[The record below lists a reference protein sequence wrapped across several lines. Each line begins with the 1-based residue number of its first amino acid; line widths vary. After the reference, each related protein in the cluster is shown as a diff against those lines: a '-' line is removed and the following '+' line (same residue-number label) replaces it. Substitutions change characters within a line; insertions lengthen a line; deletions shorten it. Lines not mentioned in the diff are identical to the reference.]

1 MNQLIQEINLKDNGY
16 SKNIQSAQKALAELA
31 KENGVANASFRNTNK
46 EVNAAKRYYSTLTA
60 EYSKLSNEAKM
71 SEFGMAMHQQLQQTE
86 KDLQSMMEATERAKA
101 KLEELQD
108 QAKKNVKLQMQKE
121 ESTGSIFGD
130 IKKSFSKMDKNK
142 LIGDVLNKAGL
153 GEAAGLFE
161 TLGGAMGGGMA
172 AGAAA
177 ATAGIAAVG
186 FAVKETVDV
195 TKKSIELSAEFGQAM
210 SQLGAITGVSGKE
223 LDAMREQVMG
233 VGKDTHI
240 AFTDVAKNFAL
251 VGSALPELLKD
262 SEGMEQVSR
271 SAITLKKAGVM
282 PLEDATNA
290 LTATMAQF
298 DASASES
305 SHIVDILANS
315 AQLGT
320 AGISDVAATLQVCGT
335 AAASAGVQLN
345 EAAAMTEVL
354 AKKGIKGAEAGTA
367 LRNVLLNMSSKGID
381 DINSIFVCLQT
392 ALENLQKHADDAQ
405 WMVKVFGMEGATA
418 ASNLAKGLPLYEE
431 LMKQIDNVGTASK
444 MAEQNGANLA
454 TAYQNLQTDWNNFLT
469 TLNVDKLDGPLM
481 IAVQQIHNVMDALIG
496 LVDQFKECEAAQSA
510 MESTIDVFGEVFE
523 ALGQAISTVIN
534 IVSDLLDVIFNFTD
548 ATEKWIAVNT
558 ILAAAFDLLEDVI
571 WGVQALIWGISKAIE
586 YCVGE
591 YVKFRDNLSKGIGK
605 IPMLE
610 GLKNVI
616 KNIIGWLQ
624 KLINIWHKFRAE
636 VSKEMEEDRQS
647 RRGNESP
654 SDNKGKKGNKNTGK
668 KNKSKNQQPQ
678 QKGIIEK
685 LQGDLQNLKEKR
697 DKATTKSEIDRL
709 NKQIAAKQKQL
720 NSYNGT
726 STTTAKHG
734 GSRSN
739 STTTN
744 TRTEQTPKEKYDSE
758 IALIEEK
765 LKLEL
770 INEKKA
776 VEDKI
781 KAIDTYINELGKTKE
796 SLKNNKSQIHKLSQQ
811 QKLYQNRLK
820 ELTDQEDNSKAIKEA
835 NKEYI
840 DTLNKINRDRING
853 WSTEDETNNQYIQ
866 AIETLIKKYKEVG
879 DMSDGMINTINR
891 KQKEVDD
898 IKFAQKLKDF
908 SITYSNALEDI
919 SDIMNDQ
926 NPANDYYKEK
936 RNAFDKV
943 LAKEDEYRIRLEASS
958 EWKEIEGFQEK
969 LEWIQGH
976 DEVML
981 ELGTSMNDINVLNN
995 IKSYAEADIDEL
1007 DILYD
1012 AIDNL
1017 DKKLSDGTQGYEFLD
1032 IKNSRQQLAW
1042 IQHNAKLIKDTGLF
1056 SNEDFSALMKIKDL
1070 NKANEEETKLFNDAV
1085 IKLRSNLSKPWKT
1098 EWLGE
1103 YKKLLKENQNLL
1115 GDFSSGVKNVEDID
1129 KLIKLRKYAEDFE
1142 PATPINRRMYI
1153 AANEREELGLDIDF
1167 KYDKSQLDKLQQMLD
1182 NANIKLET
1190 EIAIENLDDIIEEIE
1205 SVKLS
1210 VDKET
1215 FDKIVNQINLIADA
1229 IDEDVKNIGKS
1240 LSKYHNLLDKMGDS
1254 IMSGSKGDKSNYS
1267 LTTTPSADIE
1277 KKAKTFYQP
1286 KQTFF
1291 GQDTNKTDNMQD
1303 ELDKLIEKYK
1313 EVEKIAQEA
1322 VANNEKLLTP
1332 YDTSAFE
1339 APLEYLEKEIAKKHA
1354 EIQSRLSF
1362 EITMN
1367 GIEDTLSGFGS
1378 LANYTNSLVTF
1389 GDQWNQIG
1397 ENANDAAEV
1406 LQKTMLI
1413 IQTVEGAIQAVNT
1426 VMTIANAIESIFQAK
1441 KVASTAA
1448 SEAEAI
1454 AEGQNAA
1461 VKTASIA
1468 PNTAAAASNK
1478 ALEATF
1484 LDLAAAEIFAA
1495 HAAIP
1500 FAGVGIAAGFTEA
1513 MLGTMASVQAQTL
1526 ALATFANGGIVGG
1539 DSFHGDTTLVR
1550 ANKGE
1555 MLLNNLEQRNL
1566 FSLLDGALNT
1576 PFGGGSVDFRIS
1588 GDAIYGVL
1596 KNHKKIKSKTGHN
1609 ITL

>member
-16 SKNIQSAQKALAELA
+16 SKGIQSAQKALSELA

-142 LIGDVLNKAGL
+142 LMSDVLNKAGL
-153 GEAAGLFE
+153 GEAAGLIE

-172 AGAAA
+172 AGAAV
-177 ATAGIAAVG
+177 ATAGIAAAG
-186 FAVKETVDV
+186 IAIKKTVDV
-195 TKKSIELSAEFGQAM
+195 TTEAIQKSAEFGQAM
-210 SQLGAITGVSGKE
+210 SQLGAITGVSGKALE
-223 LDAMREQVMG
+223 DMRAQVMS
-233 VGKDTHI
+233 VGEDTHTS
-240 AFTDVAKNFAL
+240 FTEVAQNFAL

-262 SEGMEQVSR
+262 SQGMEEVSR
-271 SAITLKKAGVM
+271 SAILLSKAGRM
-282 PLEDATNA
+282 ELSDATNA

-298 DASASES
+298 DVSASES
-305 SHIVDILANS
+305 AHVVDILANGG
-315 AQLGT
+315 QLGT
-320 AGISDVAATLQVCGT
+320 AGIGELADTLQRAGT
-335 AAASAGVQLN
+335 AANSAGVQLN
-345 EAAAMTEVL
+345 EAAALTEVL
-354 AKKGIKGAEAGTA
+354 AEKGIKGADAGTA
-367 LRNVLLNMSSKGID
+367 LRNVLLNMSTKGID
-381 DINSIFVCLQT
+381 EINPKVVGLQT

-418 ASNLAKGLPLYEE
+418 ATNLAEGLPTYEK
-431 LMKQIDNVGTASK
+431 LIAQIDNVGTAAK

-454 TAYQNLQTDWNNFLT
+454 SAYQRLQTDWNNFLSSF
-469 TLNVDKLDGPLM
+469 NVDGANSPLM
-481 IAVQQIHNVMDALIG
+481 IAVQQIHNIMYALTG
-496 LVDQFKECEAAQSA
+496 LVEQFKECETLQS
-510 MESTIDVFGEVFE
+510 SIDVWGQIFDV
-523 ALGQAISTVIN
+523 LGQTIATVIN
-534 IVSDLLDVIFNFTD
+534 IVSDLISAIFKFTD
-548 ATEKWIAVNT
+548 SIEIVKITSDA
-558 ILAAAFDLLEDVI
+558 LAGVFDLLEDVI
-571 WGVQALIWGISKAIE
+571 FGVEVVIWSISKAIE
-586 YCVGE
+586 NCIDVFN
-591 YVKFRDNLSKGIGK
+591 KFKNALLKRIYRIPIFNTLINAIKG
-605 IPMLE
+605 
-610 GLKNVI
+610 
-616 KNIIGWLQ
+616 IIGWL
-624 KLINIWHKFRAE
+624 KSLIDKWNEFRAE
-636 VSKEMEEDRQS
+636 VNKEMAKDRHPKKDEKS
-647 RRGNESP
+647 K
-654 SDNKGKKGNKNTGK
+654 SDSKGNNNKGK
-668 KNKSKNQQPQ
+668 KNKSKNQQTQP
-678 QKGIIEK
+678 KGIIEK
-685 LQGDLQNLKEKR
+685 LQGDLQSLREKR
-697 DKATTKSEIDRL
+697 DKATTKAEIDRL

-726 STTTAKHG
+726 STTTTSKHG
-734 GSRSN
+734 GSRS
-739 STTTN
+739 TTN
-744 TRTEQTPKEKYDSE
+744 TTTRTEQTPKEKYDSE

-796 SLKNNKSQIHKLSQQ
+796 SLKNNKSQIHKLSKQ

-820 ELTDQEDNSKAIKEA
+820 ELTDQEDDSKTIKEA

-853 WSTEDETNNQYIQ
+853 WATEEETNNQYVQ

-908 SITYSNALEDI
+908 TITYSNALEDI
-919 SDIMNDQ
+919 DGIINDQ

-936 RNAFDKV
+936 RNAYNKV
-943 LAKEDEYRIRLEASS
+943 LAKEDEYAIRLEASS

-969 LEWIQGH
+969 LEWIQDH
-976 DEVML
+976 SEVML

-1012 AIDNL
+1012 AIDRV
-1017 DKKLSDGTQGYEFLD
+1017 DKKLSEGTKGYEFLD

-1042 IQHNAKLIKDTGLF
+1042 IQYNAKLVKDTGLF

-1098 EWLGE
+1098 EWLDE

-1115 GDFSSGVKNVEDID
+1115 GDFSFGVKNVDDID
-1129 KLIKLRKYAEDFE
+1129 KLIKLRSYSYYFAPDNSLDIK
-1142 PATPINRRMYI
+1142 RYI
-1153 AANEREELGLDIDF
+1153 AAEKREDLGLDIDF

-1215 FDKIVNQINLIADA
+1215 FEKIVNQINLISDA
-1229 IDEDVKNIGKS
+1229 IDKDVRNIEKS
-1240 LSKYHNLLDKMGDS
+1240 LSKYQDFRFNVYSDNNS
-1254 IMSGSKGDKSNYS
+1254 NRGDKSNYS
-1267 LTTTPSADIE
+1267 LPTTPSADIE

-1291 GQDTNKTDNMQD
+1291 WQDTNKTDNMQD

-1332 YDTSAFE
+1332 YDTSLFE

-1362 EITMN
+1362 EVTMN
-1367 GIEDTLSGFGS
+1367 GIEDALSGFDG

-1500 FAGVGIAAGFTEA
+1500 FAGVGLAAGFTEA

-1539 DSFHGDTTLVR
+1539 DAFHGDTTLVR

-1576 PFGGGSVDFRIS
+1576 PFGGGSVDFKIS
-1588 GDAIYGVL
+1588 GDALYGTL
-1596 KNHKKIKSKTGHN
+1596 RNYKKIKNKTGHT

>member
-1 MNQLIQEINLKDNGY
+1 MLLQEINLKDNGY
-16 SKNIQSAQKALAELA
+16 SKGIQSAQKALSELA
-31 KENGVANASFRNTNK
+31 KENGVANVSFRNTNK
-46 EVNAAKRYYSTLTA
+46 EVNAAKRYYSSLTA
-60 EYSKLSNEAKM
+60 EYSKLSEEAKK
-71 SEFGMAMHQQLQQTE
+71 SEFGRAMHQQLQQTE
-86 KDLQSMMEATERAKA
+86 KDLESMMEATERAKA
-101 KLEELQD
+101 KIEELQD
-108 QAKKNVKLQMQKE
+108 QAKKKVKFG
-121 ESTGSIFGD
+121 ESTGSLFGD

-142 LIGDVLNKAGL
+142 LVGDLLGKAGF
-153 GEAAGLFE
+153 GEAAGAIE

-172 AGAAA
+172 AGAAGA
-177 ATAGIAAVG
+177 AAGIAAVG
-186 FAVKETVDV
+186 IAVKETVDV
-195 TKKSIELSAEFGQAM
+195 TKEAIEKSAEFGQAM
-210 SQLGAITGVSGKE
+210 SQLGAITGVSGKALE
-223 LDAMREQVMG
+223 SMRAQVMS
-233 VGKDTHI
+233 VGDDTHT
-240 AFTDVAKNFAL
+240 AYTEVAQNFAL

-262 SEGMEQVSR
+262 SQGMEQVSR
-271 SAITLKKAGVM
+271 SAIMLSKASKMELG
-282 PLEDATNA
+282 DATNA

-298 DASASES
+298 DVSASES
-305 SHIVDILANS
+305 AHVVDILANS
-315 AQLGT
+315 AQKGT
-320 AGISDVAATLQVCGT
+320 AGIADVAATLQGAGT

-367 LRNVLLNMSSKGID
+367 LRNVLLNMSTKGID
-381 DINSIFVCLQT
+381 EINPKIVGVQT

-418 ASNLAKGLPLYEE
+418 ASDLAKGLPIYEE
-431 LMKQIDNVGTASK
+431 LMAQIDNVGTAAK
-444 MAEQNGANLA
+444 MAEQNGANLVA
-454 TAYQNLQTDWNNFLT
+454 AYQRLQTDWNNFLSSF
-469 TLNVDKLDGPLM
+469 NVDGANSPLM
-481 IAVQQIHNVMDALIG
+481 IAAQQIHNIMYALTG
-496 LVDQFKECEAAQSA
+496 LVEQFKESESVQSVV
-510 MESTIDVFGEVFE
+510 DVFGQVFD
-523 ALGQAISTVIN
+523 ALGQSIATVIN
-534 IVSDLLDVIFNFTD
+534 IVSDLISVIFKFLD
-548 ATEKWIAVNT
+548 AIDIAE
-558 ILAAAFDLLEDVI
+558 IAGGALAGTFDLLEGVI
-571 WGVQALIWGISKAIE
+571 WFVELAIWSISKAIE
-586 YCVGE
+586 YCIGVFNDF
-591 YVKFRDNLSKGIGK
+591 KNDLIKGISR
-605 IPMLE
+605 IPVLE
-610 GLKNVI
+610 GLKNAL
-616 KNIIGWLQ
+616 KSIIGWLKETI
-624 KLINIWHKFRAE
+624 KLWSQFRAKVTE
-636 VSKEMEEDRQS
+636 EMGDYRHPKKDEKSQSGSK
-647 RRGNESP
+647 GNN
-654 SDNKGKKGNKNTGK
+654 NKGN
-668 KNKSKNQQPQ
+668 KNKSKNQKTQP
-678 QKGIIEK
+678 KGIIEK
-685 LQGDLQNLKEKR
+685 LQGELQTLKEKR
-697 DKATTKSEIDRL
+697 DKATTKAEIDRL

-720 NSYNGT
+720 NRYNGT
-726 STTTAKHG
+726 STTSTRTTTARHG
-734 GSRSN
+734 GSST
-739 STTTN
+739 TTTN

-796 SLKNNKSQIHKLSQQ
+796 SLKNNKTQIQKLSQQ
-811 QKLYQNRLK
+811 QKLYKNRLK
-820 ELTDQEDNSKAIKEA
+820 ELTEQEDDSKAIKEA
-835 NKEYI
+835 NNEYR
-840 DTLNKINRDRING
+840 DTINKINRDRING
-853 WSTEDETNNQYIQ
+853 WATEEETNNQYIQ

-908 SITYSNALEDI
+908 TITYSNALEDI
-919 SDIMNDQ
+919 DGIINDQ

-936 RNAFDKV
+936 RNAYNKV
-943 LAKEDEYRIRLEASS
+943 IAKENEYRIRVEAAS
-958 EWKEIEGFQEK
+958 EWKDIEGFQDK
-969 LEWIQGH
+969 LEWIQDH
-976 DEVML
+976 SEVML

-1012 AIDNL
+1012 AIDKV
-1017 DKKLSDGTQGYEFLD
+1017 DKKLSEGSKGYEFLD

-1042 IQHNAKLIKDTGLF
+1042 IQYNAKLVKDTGLF

-1070 NKANEEETKLFNDAV
+1070 NKANEEETQLFNDAV

-1103 YKKLLKENQNLL
+1103 YKELLKENQNLL
-1115 GDFSSGVKNVEDID
+1115 GDFSSGLKNVDDID
-1129 KLIKLRKYAEDFE
+1129 KLMKLRNYSYYFAPDNSQNIKR
-1142 PATPINRRMYI
+1142 NI
-1153 AANEREELGLDIDF
+1153 AANERDKLGLDIEF

-1182 NANIKLET
+1182 DEHIKLET
-1190 EIAIENLDDIIEEIE
+1190 EIAIGNLDDIVEELE
-1205 SVKLS
+1205 TAELS
-1210 VDKET
+1210 IDKET
-1215 FDKIVNQINLIADA
+1215 FDKIINQIKLISDA
-1229 IDEDVKNIGKS
+1229 IDEDVSNIEKS
-1240 LSKYHNLLDKMGDS
+1240 LSKYLDFRFNVYS
-1254 IMSGSKGDKSNYS
+1254 ENNRGDKSNYS
-1267 LTTTPSADIE
+1267 LPTAPSADIE
-1277 KKAKTFYQP
+1277 KKYKAFYQP

-1291 GQDTNKTDNMQD
+1291 WQDTNKTDNMQD

-1332 YDTSAFE
+1332 LDTSNFE

-1354 EIQSRLSF
+1354 EIQSRLTF
-1362 EITMN
+1362 EVTMN
-1367 GIEDTLSGFGS
+1367 GIEDTLSGFGD

-1406 LQKTMLI
+1406 LQKAILI

-1448 SEAEAI
+1448 SEAQAL
-1454 AEGQNAA
+1454 AEGQNMAS
-1461 VKTASIA
+1461 KTASIA
-1468 PNTAAAASNK
+1468 PTTAAATANK
-1478 ALEATF
+1478 ALEATY

-1500 FAGVGIAAGFTEA
+1500 FAGVGVAAGLVES
-1513 MLGTMASVQAQTL
+1513 MLGTMSAIQAQTL

-1539 DSFHGDTTLVR
+1539 DAYHGDTTLVR

-1576 PFGGGSVDFRIS
+1576 PFGGGRVDFKIS
-1588 GDAIYGVL
+1588 GDALYGTL
-1596 KNHKKIKSKTGHN
+1596 KNYGKIKSKTGHN

>member
-16 SKNIQSAQKALAELA
+16 SKGIQSAQKALSDLA
-31 KENGVANASFRNTNK
+31 KENGVANVSFRNTNK

-60 EYSKLSNEAKM
+60 EYSKLSDEAKK
-71 SEFGMAMHQQLQQTE
+71 SEFGRAMHQQLQQTE
-86 KDLQSMMEATERAKA
+86 KDLESMMEATERAKA
-101 KLEELQD
+101 KIEELQD
-108 QAKKNVKLQMQKE
+108 QAKKKVKFG
-121 ESTGSIFGD
+121 ESTGSLFGD

-142 LIGDVLNKAGL
+142 LVGDLLGKAGL
-153 GEAAGLFE
+153 GEAAGAME
-161 TLGGAMGGGMA
+161 ALGGAMGGGAA

-177 ATAGIAAVG
+177 AGAGIAAVG
-186 FAVKETVDV
+186 IAVKETVDV
-195 TKKSIELSAEFGQAM
+195 TKEAIQKSAEFGQAM
-210 SQLGAITGVSGKE
+210 SQLGAITGVSGKALE
-223 LDAMREQVMG
+223 SMRAQVMS
-233 VGKDTHI
+233 VGDDTHT
-240 AFTDVAKNFAL
+240 AYTEVAQNFAL

-262 SEGMEQVSR
+262 SQGMEEVSR
-271 SAITLKKAGVM
+271 SAIMLSKAGRM
-282 PLEDATNA
+282 ELTDATNA

-298 DASASES
+298 DVSASES
-305 SHIVDILANS
+305 AHVVDILANGG
-315 AQLGT
+315 QLGT
-320 AGISDVAATLQVCGT
+320 AGIGELADTLQRAGT
-335 AAASAGVQLN
+335 AANSAGVQLN

-367 LRNVLLNMSSKGID
+367 LRNVLLNMSTKGID
-381 DINSIFVCLQT
+381 EINPKVVGLQT

-418 ASNLAKGLPLYEE
+418 ASDLAKGLPIYEE
-431 LMKQIDNVGTASK
+431 LIAKIDNVGTAAK
-444 MAEQNGANLA
+444 MAEQNGANLVA
-454 TAYQNLQTDWNNFLT
+454 AYQRLQTDWNNFLSSF
-469 TLNVDKLDGPLM
+469 NVDGANSPLM
-481 IAVQQIHNVMDALIG
+481 IAAQQIHNIMYALTG
-496 LVDQFKECEAAQSA
+496 LVEQFKESESVQSVV
-510 MESTIDVFGEVFE
+510 DVFGQVFD
-523 ALGQAISTVIN
+523 ALGQSIATVIN
-534 IVSDLLDVIFNFTD
+534 IVSDLISVIFKFLD
-548 ATEKWIAVNT
+548 AIDIAE
-558 ILAAAFDLLEDVI
+558 IAGGALAGAFDLLEGVI
-571 WGVQALIWGISKAIE
+571 WFVELAIWSISKAIE
-586 YCVGE
+586 YCIGVFNDF
-591 YVKFRDNLSKGIGK
+591 KNDLIKGISR
-605 IPMLE
+605 IPVLE
-610 GLKNVI
+610 GLKNAL
-616 KNIIGWLQ
+616 KSIIGWLKETI
-624 KLINIWHKFRAE
+624 KLWSQFRAKVTE
-636 VSKEMEEDRQS
+636 EMGDYRHPKKDEKSQSGSK
-647 RRGNESP
+647 GNN
-654 SDNKGKKGNKNTGK
+654 NKGN
-668 KNKSKNQQPQ
+668 KNKSKNQKTQP
-678 QKGIIEK
+678 KGIIEK
-685 LQGDLQNLKEKR
+685 LQGELQSLKEKR
-697 DKATTKSEIDRL
+697 DKATTKAEIDRL

-720 NSYNGT
+720 NRYNGT
-726 STTTAKHG
+726 STTSTRTTTAKHG

-739 STTTN
+739 ST
-744 TRTEQTPKEKYDSE
+744 EQTPKEKYDNE

-796 SLKNNKSQIHKLSQQ
+796 SLKNNKTQIQKLSQQ
-811 QKLYQNRLK
+811 QKLYKNRLK
-820 ELTDQEDNSKAIKEA
+820 ELTEQEDDSKAIKEA
-835 NKEYI
+835 NKEYR
-840 DTLNKINRDRING
+840 DTINKINRDRIHG
-853 WSTEDETNNQYIQ
+853 WATEEETNNQYIQ

-908 SITYSNALEDI
+908 TITYSNALEDI
-919 SDIMNDQ
+919 DGIINDQ

-943 LAKEDEYRIRLEASS
+943 LAKEDEYRVRVEAAS
-958 EWKEIEGFQEK
+958 EWKDIEGFQEK
-969 LEWIQGH
+969 LEWIQDH
-976 DEVML
+976 SEVML
-981 ELGTSMNDINVLNN
+981 ELGTSMNDIKVLNN
-995 IKSYAEADIDEL
+995 IKSYAQADIDEL

-1017 DKKLSDGTQGYEFLD
+1017 DKKLSEGTKGYEFLD
-1032 IKNSRQQLAW
+1032 IKNSRQQLEW
-1042 IQHNAKLIKDTGLF
+1042 IQYNAKLIKDTGLF

-1085 IKLRSNLSKPWKT
+1085 IKLRANLSKPWKT

-1115 GDFSSGVKNVEDID
+1115 DDFSFGIKNVDDID
-1129 KLIKLRKYAEDFE
+1129 KLMKLRNYSDYFAPDNSQDIK
-1142 PATPINRRMYI
+1142 RHI
-1153 AANEREELGLDIDF
+1153 AGNERDKLGLNIDF
-1167 KYDKSQLDKLQQMLD
+1167 KYDKSQLNKLQQMLD
-1182 NANIKLET
+1182 NEHIKLET
-1190 EIAIENLDDIIEEIE
+1190 EIAIGNLDDIVEELE
-1205 SVKLS
+1205 TAELS
-1210 VDKET
+1210 IDKET
-1215 FDKIVNQINLIADA
+1215 FDKIINQIKLISDA
-1229 IDEDVKNIGKS
+1229 IDEDVSNIEKS
-1240 LSKYHNLLDKMGDS
+1240 LSKYLDFRFNVYS
-1254 IMSGSKGDKSNYS
+1254 ENNRGDKSNYS
-1267 LTTTPSADIE
+1267 LPTAPSADIE
-1277 KKAKTFYQP
+1277 KKYKAFYQP

-1291 GQDTNKTDNMQD
+1291 WQDTNKTDNMQD

-1322 VANNEKLLTP
+1322 VKNNEKLLTP

-1354 EIQSRLSF
+1354 EIQSRLTF
-1362 EITMN
+1362 EVTMN
-1367 GIEDTLSGFGS
+1367 GIEDTLSGFGD

-1406 LQKTMLI
+1406 LQKAILI

-1454 AEGQNAA
+1454 AEGQNMAS
-1461 VKTASIA
+1461 KTASIA
-1468 PNTAAAASNK
+1468 PTTAAATANK
-1478 ALEATF
+1478 ALEATY

-1500 FAGVGIAAGFTEA
+1500 FAGVGVAAGLVES
-1513 MLGTMASVQAQTL
+1513 MLGTMSAVQAQTL

-1539 DSFHGDTTLVR
+1539 DAYHGDSTLVR

-1576 PFGGGSVDFRIS
+1576 PFGGGRVDFKIT
-1588 GDAIYGVL
+1588 GDALYGTL
-1596 KNHKKIKSKTGHN
+1596 KNYGKIKSKTGHN